1 MLSWGFLLQRAA
13 HLRCDLCRAISR
25 IPSDEQRNRHTADGD
40 AYGADNASELHI
52 VGRVMIISVVSSC
65 YHA

>member
-25 IPSDEQRNRHTADGD
+25 VPGDEQRNKYQAVND

-52 VGRVMIISVVSSC
+52 VGRVS
-65 YHA
+65 

>member
-25 IPSDEQRNRHTADGD
+25 IPTDDKRNRHSAERDVH
-40 AYGADNASELHI
+40 GADNASELHI
-52 VGRVMIISVVSSC
+52 VGRVYVMN
-65 YHA
+65 Y